1 MGFNK
6 VMFGEDS
13 GETAISDLQGLA
25 QALEGFFKITDMGW
39 EIGIFEIRR
48 LNHIQFFV
56 EGSMEKSSTNIKLCE
71 VVVFDRHNEE
81 GLDTVK
87 LGNETESL
95 DVIYAIVLGETSL
108 YKASF
113 EAVNVA

>member
-13 GETAISDLQGLA
+13 SETAISDLQGLA

-39 EIGIFEIRR
+39 KIGIFKIRR

-56 EGSMEKSSTNIKLCE
+56 EGSMEESSTNIKLCE
-71 VVVFDRHNEE
+71 VIVFDCHNEEE
-81 GLDTVK
+81 GLDTVMP
-87 LGNETESL
+87 
-95 DVIYAIVLGETSL
+95 
-108 YKASF
+108 
-113 EAVNVA
+113 